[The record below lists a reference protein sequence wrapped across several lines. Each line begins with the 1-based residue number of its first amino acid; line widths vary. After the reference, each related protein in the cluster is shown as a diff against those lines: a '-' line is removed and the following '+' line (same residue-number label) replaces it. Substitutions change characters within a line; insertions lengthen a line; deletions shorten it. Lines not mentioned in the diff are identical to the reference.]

1 MKNPFIP
8 PLLPPDLKAIFT
20 PDLVKLLGEANRSLA
35 RLGELP
41 HILPDT
47 DHLAA
52 PLLRKEA
59 VSSSAIEGTQ
69 TTLAELY
76 KHEANILSGATGSTD
91 AKEVENYVKALH
103 KGIQDVKT
111 FGLST
116 RTLKAM
122 HKVLMTDVRN
132 EQGVPG
138 GYRDFQTYI
147 APRGTPPEQATFVPP
162 PPQEIDGLMRD
173 FENYMNKENS
183 LEDPIIQCALSHYQ
197 FEAIHPFGDG
207 NGRIG
212 RLLIPLYFYYQK
224 IIAYPLIY
232 VSEFFERDRKEYYA
246 RLLAISETGDWDGWI
261 KYFLRAIKI
270 QSELTYLRG
279 GAIIELYKEHHNLV
293 REEMSSSNSVALVDH
308 IFHYP
313 YTAAPFL
320 AFRLKV
326 NQVTAMRLLERFA
339 TLGILK
345 RSSGKYRKR
354 TVRVFSFTKF
364 IEIINS

>member
-1 MKNPFIP
+1 MKNPFTP
-8 PLLPPDLKAIFT
+8 PLLPPDLKNIFI

-76 KHEANILSGATGSTD
+76 KHEANILTGATESTD

-103 KGIQDVKT
+103 KGMQDVKN

-116 RTLKAM
+116 RVLKAM
-122 HKVLMTDVRN
+122 HKVLMTGVRN

-138 GYRDFQTYI
+138 EYRDFPVHI
-147 APRGTPPEQATFVPP
+147 APKGTPIEQATFVPP
-162 PPQEIDGLMRD
+162 SSLEIDRLMKD
-173 FENYMNKENS
+173 LENYMNNVSS
-183 LEDPIIQCALSHYQ
+183 LEDPIIQCALAHYQ

-212 RLLIPLYFYYQK
+212 RLLIPLLFYHQK
-224 IIAYPLIY
+224 VIAYPLIY

-261 KYFLRAIKI
+261 KYFLRAIKN
-270 QSELTYLRG
+270 QSELTYRRG
-279 GAIIELYKEHHNLV
+279 EAIIKLYKEHHDLV
-293 REEMSSSNSVALVDH
+293 RKEMSSSNSVALVDH
-308 IFHYP
+308 IFHHP

-320 AFRLKV
+320 AFQLKV

-354 TVRVFSFTKF
+354 KVRVFGFTRF